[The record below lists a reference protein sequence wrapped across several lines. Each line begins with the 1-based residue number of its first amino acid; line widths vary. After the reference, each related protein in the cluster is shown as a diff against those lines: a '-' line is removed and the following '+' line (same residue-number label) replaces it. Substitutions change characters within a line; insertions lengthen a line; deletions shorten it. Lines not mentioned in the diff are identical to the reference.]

1 MSFEKKKAILEKI
14 RQYDRI
20 MIFRHVRNDGDCVGA
35 SKGLKAIIQLTWP
48 EKEVYLI
55 DEHTSAY
62 LAFLGPE
69 DEPVADELYRDALGI
84 VVDTASE
91 ARISNPKYALCK
103 ELIKIDHHIP
113 LEDYGNLSWVEEDCS
128 SCCQMIVEF
137 YNTFKDELKMDS
149 QAATYLYTG
158 MVTDSGRFKYSEV
171 NGDTLRMA
179 ATLLDVGVDTD
190 TLFARL
196 YLEAFE
202 YLKFKAHIYQRMQVT
217 ENGVAYIY
225 IDRAMQEEFGLS
237 LEQASACVGNLDGI
251 RGCICWIAFI
261 ENGDDSGSIRV
272 RLRSR
277 FVHINSVAEQF
288 RGGGHACASGA
299 TVYSQEEV
307 QALLQEADRVV
318 KEYKDTHEGWL

>member
-1 MSFEKKKAILEKI
+1 MNREIMEKI
-14 RQYDRI
+14 LDKIREYDRI
-20 MIFRHVRNDGDCVGA
+20 MLFRHILNDGDCVGA

-55 DEHTSAY
+55 DADTSAY

-69 DEPVADELYRDALGI
+69 DAPVADELYQDALGI
-84 VVDTASE
+84 VLDTASE
-91 ARISNPKYALCK
+91 ARISNKKYTLCK

-113 LEDYGNLSWVEEDCS
+113 LENYGDLIWVEDERS
-128 SCCQMIVEF
+128 SCCEMIAKF
-137 YNTFKDELKMDS
+137 YDTFRDELKIDS

-158 MVTDSGRFKYSEV
+158 MVTDSGRFKYDGVTGE
-171 NGDTLRMA
+171 TLRCA
-179 ATLLDVGVDTD
+179 AVLLDVGVDTQ

-202 YLKFKAHIYQRMQVT
+202 YLKFKAHIYDRMQVT

-225 IDRAMQEEFGLS
+225 IDRAMQEEFHLS
-237 LEQASACVGNLDGI
+237 LEQASACVGTLDSI
-251 RGCICWIAFI
+251 RGCIAWMVFI
-261 ENGDDSGSIRV
+261 ENGDAEGSIRV

-277 FVHINSVAEQF
+277 FVHINGIAEKY

-299 TVYSQEEV
+299 TVYGMEEV
-307 QALLQEADRVV
+307 KALLADTDALL
-318 KEYKDTHEGWL
+318 KEYKATHEDWL